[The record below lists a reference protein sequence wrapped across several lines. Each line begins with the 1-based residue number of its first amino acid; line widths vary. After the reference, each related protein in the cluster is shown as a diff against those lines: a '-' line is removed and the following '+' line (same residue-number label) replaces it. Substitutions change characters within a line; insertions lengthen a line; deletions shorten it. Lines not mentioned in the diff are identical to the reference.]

1 MGQYPVQRMFER
13 IRCDDPLEFTVLHME
28 ISDLKRVRSN
38 GRMIDSSEGG
48 VGLVTEFP
56 LQSGHVLEWHDK
68 HHKGHLHIGL
78 VKWSLKQNDHYRAGL
93 ALI

>member
-1 MGQYPVQRMFER
+1 MGQYAVQRRYER
-13 IRCDDPLEFTVLHME
+13 KPCDDPLEFTVLHMDV
-28 ISDLKRVRSN
+28 SDLKRIRSM
-38 GRMIDSSEGG
+38 GKMIDSSEGG
-48 VGLVTEFP
+48 IGLMTEFP

-78 VKWSLKQNDHYRAGL
+78 VKWSRKQNEHYRAGL

>member
-1 MGQYPVQRMFER
+1 MGQYPMQRRFER
-13 IRCDDPLEFTVLHME
+13 KPCDDSLEFTVLHMD

-38 GRMIDSSEGG
+38 GKMIDSSEGG
-48 VGLVTEFP
+48 ICLVTEFP

-68 HHKGHLHIGL
+68 HDKGHLHIGL
-78 VKWSLKQNDHYRAGL
+78 VKWSLKQNSNYRAGL

>member
-1 MGQYPVQRMFER
+1 MQRRFER
-13 IRCDDPLEFTVLHME
+13 IPCDDPLEFTVLHTD
-28 ISDLKRVRSN
+28 ISDLKRVRSGGN
-38 GRMIDSSEGG
+38 MIDSSEGG

-68 HHKGHLHIGL
+68 RRKGHLHIGL
-78 VKWSLKQNDHYRAGL
+78 VKWSFKQNNHYRAGL